1 MGDLQLQALF
11 VLALSLIGGVATYLQ
26 NVLIQEV
33 KQSKARLLLE
43 ILYSVLSGF
52 AAWFLC
58 VSQQI
63 DVWYMLFIVLVA
75 GINGAEMLQAFKQKL
90 YTTLNV
96 GTDN

>member
-1 MGDLQLQALF
+1 VGDLQLQALF
-11 VLALSLIGGVATYLQ
+11 VLGLSLIGGTATYLQ

-33 KQSKARLLLE
+33 ERSKARLLLD
-43 ILYSVLSGF
+43 ILLSVLSGF

-58 VSQQI
+58 VSQQV

-90 YTTLNV
+90 YTVLST